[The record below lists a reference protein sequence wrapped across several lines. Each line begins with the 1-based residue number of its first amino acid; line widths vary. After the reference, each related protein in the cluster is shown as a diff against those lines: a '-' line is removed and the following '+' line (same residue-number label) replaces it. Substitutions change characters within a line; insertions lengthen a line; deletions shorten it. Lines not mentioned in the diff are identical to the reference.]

1 MDQEDLE
8 KLEIESQLAR
18 IEAKSFGLTIQ
29 EIIKNPLSV
38 VLGEARSGKTT
49 EFRLACRKL
58 NKGGQYAFFIRL
70 EDLVQSGIAGIEAA
84 SNALELEDEERFK
97 EWINDDKEAVF
108 FLDSVDEAKLQKTN
122 DYPRAIRNFH
132 KALRPHF
139 HRCKVVVSCR
149 ISEWRPRSDLE
160 PLEELRT
167 DLKSPDGS
175 TQIEE
180 KSYLFQLCPLDEKQI
195 KKIAVSRGIDE
206 KEAEAFL
213 RELKSVGAVDFAGR
227 PGDAIELADLW
238 KSQYRLGTLTEI
250 TEQNIRRKL
259 GEESDVHKARISL
272 EKARSGVERL
282 AAAAIFCNQSTFR
295 IAPPDEDIPHLLPA
309 LDPFGLLPGWKKEDV
324 KALLMRPIF
333 DEATY
338 GRVRFHTRTVREYLA
353 ASWLK
358 KRRQKGCP
366 AREIVNIFFARR
378 YGRTIIRRRLS
389 SVAAWLAPHLPEL
402 LDALC
407 KYNPEVLPDEGDPQ
421 VLPVEIRGKILR
433 SFVKRYSDRD
443 YAGFWYDFQKLRRFA
458 DPGLLPTILGL
469 LDDPDITS
477 DSKKLLLDLV
487 QTSKI
492 PGCSRKMLEIAIDQD
507 EDEHVRIGALLA
519 LGPYDAQDEFKEVY
533 KAILEGNQISRDF
546 FGWAIYSLY
555 SKIIG
560 PKELLD
566 LISRVPEMGFRRPDR
581 LKRRLE
587 DILQHEKDKGRLE
600 VLIPGLWEIISACDK
615 FKEDVG
621 DNHFRW
627 LIDALSIGL
636 SNWFLEHGKSIPNLF
651 DILDFFE
658 DERRLEYQ
666 EGRFKKELKK
676 SFSKASSGIR
686 RTYFYHRFS
695 IFAKKYDR
703 ETIYGFQF
711 LNSFGILEPVFSDLD
726 WLIEDAISSKDA
738 RYRFTD
744 FDMAIRVCLSEKN
757 GCDPARRLG
766 PVLEKYPDFQKHLE
780 EILHPKPNIFD
791 LASKL
796 RNEIR
801 RLKERWQAIC
811 FQEDILPHLSN
822 IAAGQDD
829 KRLVKIFTR
838 FQRLDNRE
846 GPTDFNVLLPVIG
859 EKGIA
864 AFRSGLKKFWKK
876 WEPDDPRRIGD
887 GMALLGVSCSLEEG
901 MSLLDSL
908 SEPQALKLTKLALK
922 EFDLPNW
929 FGVLIEKNPGS
940 VAKQI
945 WPKILQELEAVNSG
959 QENHP
964 SFFSNLIRSYP
975 ESVDLFAD
983 KLFEWAK
990 KHMPLCTNIR
1000 THIVRAFSQKQYK
1013 NYLEY
1018 LVKQHLNSQMPSS
1031 NNEDL
1036 FWLAVWLQVD
1046 AMNALDKLETLISS
1060 LKPKEA
1066 DEFILHLTN
1075 LLYQDYGEGTG
1086 FQGTPDYQTV
1096 DALSRFILV
1105 VFSYIRFDDDPVR
1118 EGGWT
1123 PDERDYAQRFRH
1135 ELVESLARTPG
1146 KDAFVAL
1153 QRIRGDVTNKGVKDW
1168 LMRLME
1174 EKIDRESPLIWQEK
1188 DVLEFEKRYEHD
1200 PVTIDDLFEIG
1211 LNRITEI
1218 KDKLE
1223 TGDYSLRDLFTES
1236 TTESKLQKFIAQ
1248 RLKEVSHGRYSVV
1261 REPEVDNKKK
1271 PDLRLLYL
1279 DLPPVS
1285 IEIKWAHKWSISD
1298 LEDGLK
1304 TQLVGQ
1310 YLKAVDSTHGIYLL
1324 ANAKPVKIWH
1334 NGSNKLD
1341 FKGLINHLKALT
1353 KEMKA
1358 KLEGVERLEVIGI
1371 DFSRKGAVKWYPI
1384 FEQYFVHFKFAFAHH
1399 LKLPD

>member
-1 MDQEDLE
+1 MDKRLQQNDLINLERRCISVPLDQDDLE

-58 NKGGQYAFFIRL
+58 NKEGQYAFFIRL
-70 EDLVQSGIAGIEAA
+70 EDLVQPGIAGIEAVA
-84 SNALELEDEERFK
+84 NALEIEAEERFK

-108 FLDSVDEAKLQKTN
+108 FLDAVDEAKLKNPN

-132 KALRPHF
+132 KALRQHLD
-139 HRCKVVVSCR
+139 RCKVVVSCR

-160 PLEELRT
+160 PLERLRT
-167 DLKSPDGS
+167 KLKSPDGS

-206 KEAEAFL
+206 LEAEAFL

-227 PGDAIELADLW
+227 PGDALELADLW
-238 KSQYRLGTLTEI
+238 RNEHRLGTLTEI
-250 TEQNIRRKL
+250 TERNIERKL
-259 GEESDVHKARISL
+259 REDSDVYESRISP
-272 EKARSGVERL
+272 EKARSGAECL
-282 AAAAIFCNQSTFR
+282 AAAATFCEQSTFR
-295 IAPPDEDIPHLLPA
+295 IAPPEEDLQNPLPA
-309 LDPFGLLPGWKKEDV
+309 LDPFKLLKKWSEEDV

-358 KRRQKGCP
+358 KRHKNGCP
-366 AREIVNIFFARR
+366 EREIISILFATR
-378 YGRTIIRRRLS
+378 YGKTVIRRRFS
-389 SVAAWLAPHLPEL
+389 SVAAWLAPHLPGILE
-402 LDALC
+402 ALC
-407 KYNPEVLPDEGDPQ
+407 KHNPEVLPDEGDPQ

-458 DPGLLPTILGL
+458 DPGLLPTISGL
-469 LDDPDITS
+469 LDDPDITR
-477 DSKKLLLDLV
+477 DSKRLLLDLV
-487 QTSKI
+487 RTSKI
-492 PGCSRKMLEIAIDQD
+492 PGCSKKALEIALDQD

-519 LGPYDAQDEFKEVY
+519 LGPYDAQDELKEVY
-533 KAILEGNQISRDF
+533 KALLDKKQISRDF

-555 SKIIG
+555 PKIIG
-560 PKELLD
+560 PEELLE

-587 DILQHEKDKGRLE
+587 DILQNEKDKGRLE
-600 VLIPGLWEIISACDK
+600 VLIPGLWKLMCFPRKADEDTGDK
-615 FKEDVG
+615 NLFG
-621 DNHFRW
+621 W
-627 LIDALSIGL
+627 LADTLAIGL
-636 SNWFLEHGKSIPNLF
+636 SNWFLKHGKSLPNLF

-676 SFSKASSGIR
+676 SFSKAPSGIR

-711 LNSFGILEPVFSDLD
+711 LNPFGILEPVFSDLD

-822 IAAGQDD
+822 IAAGQDE

-887 GMALLGVSCSLEEG
+887 GMALLGVSCSLKEG
-901 MSLLDSL
+901 MSLASL
-908 SEPQALKLTKLALK
+908 SGHQISKLIKLALK
-922 EFDLPNW
+922 EFDLPEW
-929 FGVLIEKNPGS
+929 FGDLVKRYPEYVAREIRPLIFK
-940 VAKQI
+940 
-945 WPKILQELEAVNSG
+945 ELESSLADAN
-959 QENHP
+959 EYP
-964 SFFSNLIRSYP
+964 SFFSSIIREYP
-975 ESVDLFAD
+975 ELMDRFQEE
-983 KLFEWAK
+983 LFEWAK
-990 KHMPLCTNIR
+990 EHKPLSQNIR
-1000 THIVRAFSQKQYK
+1000 THIVKAFS
-1013 NYLEY
+1013 EERHRS
-1018 LVKQHLNSQMPSS
+1018 HLKFLAKGHLKTDIGQELS
-1031 NNEDL
+1031 NDNVP
-1036 FWLAVWLQVD
+1036 FWLSVLLQVD
-1046 AMNALDKLETLISS
+1046 ANTGLDVLEDTLDR
-1060 LKPKEA
+1060 LEPREA
-1066 DEFILHLTN
+1066 DEFMLRLTN
-1075 LLYQDYGEGTG
+1075 LLHGHGYETG
-1086 FQGTPDYQTV
+1086 FQGIPDYRNV
-1096 DALSRFILV
+1096 HALSRFIPI
-1105 VFSYIRFDDDPVR
+1105 VFSHVRFEGDPVR
-1118 EGGWT
+1118 EGTWT
-1123 PDERDYAQRFRH
+1123 PDERDYAQRFGH
-1135 ELVESLARTPG
+1135 ELVESLARISG
-1146 KDAFVAL
+1146 KAAFVAL
-1153 QRIRGDVTNKGVKDW
+1153 QRIRDDVTNKGVKDW

-1174 EKIDRESPLIWQEK
+1174 EKIDLESPLIWQEK
-1188 DVLEFEKRYEHD
+1188 DILEFEKRHEHD
-1200 PVTIDDLFEIG
+1200 PLTVDDLFEIG
-1211 LNRITEI
+1211 LKRIIEI
-1218 KDKLE
+1218 KDNLE

-1248 RLKEVSHGRYSVV
+1248 RLEEVSRGRYSVV
-1261 REPEVDNKKK
+1261 REAEVDNKKK

-1285 IEIKWAHKWSISD
+1285 IEIKWAHKWSCRE
-1298 LEDGLK
+1298 LESSLK
-1304 TQLVGQ
+1304 EQLVSQ
-1310 YLKAVDSTHGIYLL
+1310 YLRDPNTTHGIYLL
-1324 ANAKPVKIWH
+1324 VNAKPGKTWIC
-1334 NGSNKLD
+1334 NKKRKN
-1341 FKGLINHLKALT
+1341 FKDLTGHLKQLAR
-1353 KEMKA
+1353 EI
-1358 KLEGVERLEVIGI
+1358 EQERECVNRLEVIGI
-1371 DFSRKGAVKWYPI
+1371 NLTDK
-1384 FEQYFVHFKFAFAHH
+1384 EN
-1399 LKLPD
+1399 